1 MKRKQ
6 NEEELS
12 LESWKKE
19 CAEME
24 SESDREDAELRKQME
39 EIEANAEMDP
49 EVKQAMLEV
58 GEKVLGMGEWLKGF
72 HARTTEMIAHCDELI
87 ARCEAK
93 EGKSK
98 ERKGKG
104 RRK

>member
-6 NEEELS
+6 KEEGLS
-12 LESWKKE
+12 LESWRKE

-24 SESDREDAELRKQME
+24 AESDREDAELRKQME

-58 GEKVLGMGEWLKGF
+58 GEKVLGMGEWLKDF
-72 HARTTEMIAHCDELI
+72 NASTTEMIAHCDEII
-87 ARCEAK
+87 AKCESAD
-93 EGKSK
+93 
-98 ERKGKG
+98 RKPKGRMGKG

>member
-6 NEEELS
+6 KEEELS
-12 LESWKKE
+12 LESWKME

-24 SESDREDAELRKQME
+24 AESDREDAELRKQME

-58 GEKVLGMGEWLKGF
+58 GKKVLGMGEWFKDF
-72 HARTTEMIAHCDELI
+72 NARTTDMIAHCDEII
-87 ARCEAK
+87 AKCEATD
-93 EGKSK
+93 
-98 ERKGKG
+98 RKPRGRQGKG

>member
-1 MKRKQ
+1 MKRKKK
-6 NEEELS
+6 EEELS
-12 LESWKKE
+12 LESWKME

-49 EVKQAMLEV
+49 EVKQVMLEV
-58 GEKVLGMGEWLKGF
+58 GEKVLGMGEWLKDF
-72 HARTTEMIAHCDELI
+72 NARTTDMIAHCDEII
-87 ARCEAK
+87 AKCEATD
-93 EGKSK
+93 
-98 ERKGKG
+98 RKPRGRQGKG

>member
-19 CAEME
+19 CAEMQ

-58 GEKVLGMGEWLKGF
+58 GERSSAWESGLRISTPV
-72 HARTTEMIAHCDELI
+72 
-87 ARCEAK
+87 
-93 EGKSK
+93 
-98 ERKGKG
+98 
-104 RRK
+104 RRI

>member
-6 NEEELS
+6 KEEELS

-39 EIEANAEMDP
+39 EVEANAEMDP

-58 GEKVLGMGEWLKGF
+58 GEKVLGMGEWVKDF
-72 HARTTEMIAHCDELI
+72 NARTTDMIAHCDGII
-87 ARCEAK
+87 AKCEATDRK
-93 EGKSK
+93 PKG
-98 ERKGKG
+98 RKGKG
-104 RRK
+104 RQK